1 MHMATS
7 VKKVLFSSESPKKK
21 SLSIQASFLIK
32 LSALM
37 TEGFSL
43 KEALLF
49 LKMIVPREAH
59 WIQAILEELENGERF
74 DRSIKKQGFS
84 ERVSSQIY
92 LSFIHG
98 NLTEAL
104 AASGNYLE
112 EKVKQQRQLTKLLQY
127 PIFLLLFMIGI
138 LMAIRYTILPNFEQM
153 NATKGS
159 IVNSVA
165 IGFVYYFP
173 AILGIG
179 SVIVSLIILTIRY
192 QLGKQ
197 TAIQRTAFFMKIPI
211 ISTLLRLYYTNLFS
225 YEWSQL
231 LKSGHQMNKIIEL
244 MQSKETTQLMQEVAS
259 KMEKELRTGR
269 NFKESMDSFSF
280 FNSELGFIIM
290 HGEATGRLGTELAV
304 YAKDC
309 QLRLTVQIQ
318 KIFSWIQPVIFLIIA
333 FFIMCVYL
341 ALLLPTFTMMEEI
354 L

>member
-1 MHMATS
+1 MVIS
-7 VKKVLFSSESPKKK
+7 VEKILSSSKFPKKK
-21 SLSIQASFLIK
+21 SLPVQASFLIK
-32 LSALM
+32 LSELM

-49 LKMIVPREAH
+49 LKMILPKEAH

-74 DRSIKKQGFS
+74 DRTVKKQGFS

-92 LSFIHG
+92 LAFIHG

-112 EKVKQQRQLTKLLQY
+112 EKTKQQSQLTKLLQY
-127 PIFLLLFMIGI
+127 PLFLLLFMIGI
-138 LMAIRYTILPNFEQM
+138 LMAIRYMILPNYEQM

-159 IVNSVA
+159 IVNNMA

-173 AILGIG
+173 AFLGI
-179 SVIVSLIILTIRY
+179 SSIVVLLAIFLIRY
-192 QLGKQ
+192 QLGRQ
-197 TAIQRTAFFMKIPI
+197 TAIQRTTFFMKIPI
-211 ISTLLRLYYTNLFS
+211 ISTLLKLYYTNLFS

-244 MQSKETTQLMQEVAS
+244 MQSKETTQLMQEVAH

-269 NFKESMDSFSF
+269 DFKESMNSFPF

-290 HGEATGRLGTELAV
+290 HGEATSRLGTELAI
-304 YAKDC
+304 YANDC
-309 QLRLTVQIQ
+309 QLRLTLQIQ
-318 KIFSWIQPVIFLIIA
+318 KIFSWIQPIIFLVIA

>member
-1 MHMATS
+1 MVTS
-7 VKKVLFSSESPKKK
+7 VKRILLNSKSLKKK
-21 SLSIQASFLIK
+21 SLSVQASFLIK
-32 LSALM
+32 LSGLM

-43 KEALLF
+43 KDALLF
-49 LKMIVPREAH
+49 LKMILPKEAH
-59 WIQAILEELENGERF
+59 WIKAILEELENGERF
-74 DRSIKKQGFS
+74 DHSVKKQGFS

-112 EKVKQQRQLTKLLQY
+112 EKVKQQSQLIKLLQY
-127 PIFLLLFMIGI
+127 PLFLLLFMIGI
-138 LMAIRYTILPNFEQM
+138 LMAIRYTILPDFEQM

-159 IVNSVA
+159 VVNSIA

-173 AILGIG
+173 AMLGVG
-179 SVIVSLIILTIRY
+179 SVVAFLLILVTRY
-192 QLGKQ
+192 QLGKL
-197 TAIQRTAFFMKIPI
+197 TAIQRTAFFMKIPV
-211 ISTLLRLYYTNLFS
+211 ISNLLRLYYTNLFS

-244 MQSKETTQLMQEVAS
+244 MQSKETTQLMQEVAC
-259 KMEKELRTGR
+259 KMEKELRTGQ
-269 NFKESMDSFSF
+269 NFKESMNSFVF
-280 FNSELGFIIM
+280 FTNELGFIIM

-309 QLRLTVQIQ
+309 QLRLTLQIQ
-318 KIFSWIQPVIFLIIA
+318 KIFSWIQPIIFLVIA

>member
-1 MHMATS
+1 MVIS
-7 VKKVLFSSESPKKK
+7 VKKILFSSKFPKKK
-21 SLSIQASFLIK
+21 SLSVQASFLIK
-32 LSALM
+32 LSELM

-49 LKMIVPREAH
+49 LKMILPKEAH
-59 WIQAILEELENGERF
+59 WIQVILEELENGERF
-74 DRSIKKQGFS
+74 DSTVKKQGFS

-112 EKVKQQRQLTKLLQY
+112 EKTKQQSQLTKLLQY
-127 PIFLLLFMIGI
+127 PLFLLVFMIGI
-138 LMAIRYTILPNFEQM
+138 LMAIRYMILPNFEQM

-159 IVNSVA
+159 VVNNLA

-173 AILGIG
+173 VFLGI
-179 SVIVSLIILTIRY
+179 SSIVVLLAIFLIRY
-192 QLGKQ
+192 QLGKW
-197 TAIQRTAFFMKIPI
+197 TAIQRTTLFMKIPVL
-211 ISTLLRLYYTNLFS
+211 STLLKLYYTNLFS

-244 MQSKETTQLMQEVAS
+244 MQSKETTQLMQEVAH
-259 KMEKELRTGR
+259 KMEKELRTGLD
-269 NFKESMDSFSF
+269 FKESMNSFTF

-290 HGEATGRLGTELAV
+290 HGEATSRLGTELAV

-309 QLRLTVQIQ
+309 QLRLTLQIQ
-318 KIFSWIQPVIFLIIA
+318 KIFSWIQPIIFLVIA

>member
-1 MHMATS
+1 MAIS
-7 VKKVLFSSESPKKK
+7 VKKALFSSKFLKKK
-21 SLSIQASFLIK
+21 SLAVQAAFLIK

-37 TEGFSL
+37 IEGFSL

-49 LKMIVPREAH
+49 LKMILPKEAY
-59 WIQAILEELENGERF
+59 WIQAVLEELENGERF
-74 DRSIKKQGFS
+74 DSSIKKQGFP

-104 AASGNYLE
+104 AASGSYLE
-112 EKVKQQRQLTKLLQY
+112 EKVKQQNQLTKLLQY
-127 PIFLLLFMIGI
+127 PVFLLLFMIGI
-138 LMAIRYTILPNFEQM
+138 LMAIRFMILPNFEQM

-159 IVNSVA
+159 VINNIA
-165 IGFVYYFP
+165 ISFIYHFP
-173 AILGIG
+173 TLLVTIATIIFLVILF
-179 SVIVSLIILTIRY
+179 IRK
-192 QLGKQ
+192 QLGRR
-197 TAIQRTAFFMKIPI
+197 TAIQRTAFFMKIPVL
-211 ISTLLRLYYTNLFS
+211 SSLLRLYYTNLFS

-231 LKSGHQMNKIIEL
+231 LKSGLQMNKIIEL
-244 MQSKETTQLMQEVAS
+244 MQTKETTQLMQEVAC

-269 NFKESMDSFSF
+269 NFKESMSSFGF

-290 HGEATGRLGTELAV
+290 HGEATSRLGTELAV

-309 QLRLTVQIQ
+309 QLRFMLQLQ
-318 KIFSWIQPVIFLIIA
+318 KIFSWIQPIIFLVIA

>member
-1 MHMATS
+1 MVTS
-7 VKKVLFSSESPKKK
+7 VKRILHISKSLKKK
-21 SLSIQASFLIK
+21 SLSVQASFLIK

-49 LKMIVPREAH
+49 LKLILPKEAQ
-59 WIQAILEELENGERF
+59 WIQAILEDLENGERF
-74 DRSIKKQGFS
+74 DSCVKKQGFS

-104 AASGNYLE
+104 AASGSYLE
-112 EKVKQQRQLTKLLQY
+112 EKAKQQSQLTKLLQY
-127 PIFLLLFMIGI
+127 PVFLLVFMIGI
-138 LMAIRYTILPNFEQM
+138 LMAIRYMILPNFEQM

-159 IVNSVA
+159 VVNNMA
-165 IGFVYYFP
+165 IGFVYNFP
-173 AILGIG
+173 AILGIV
-179 SVIVSLIILTIRY
+179 SVSIFVISLMVRH
-192 QLGKQ
+192 QLGKR

-211 ISTLLRLYYTNLFS
+211 LSTLLKLYYTNLFS

-231 LKSGHQMNKIIEL
+231 IKSGHQMNKIIEL
-244 MQSKETTQLMQEVAS
+244 MQSKETTQLMQEVAC
-259 KMEKELRTGR
+259 KMEKELKTGL
-269 NFKESMDSFSF
+269 NFKESMNSFAF
-280 FNSELGFIIM
+280 FNSELGFIIL
-290 HGEATGRLGTELAV
+290 HGEATSRLGTELSV

-309 QLRLTVQIQ
+309 QLRLTLQIQ
-318 KIFSWIQPVIFLIIA
+318 KIFSWIQPIIFLVIA